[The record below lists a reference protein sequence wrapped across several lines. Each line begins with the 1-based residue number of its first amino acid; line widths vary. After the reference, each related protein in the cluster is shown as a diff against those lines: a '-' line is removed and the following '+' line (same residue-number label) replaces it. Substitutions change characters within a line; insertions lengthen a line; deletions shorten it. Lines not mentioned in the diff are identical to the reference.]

1 MTNFDYENIPIGY
14 YDDVLQ
20 KGLSNGKG
28 IQANWH
34 NKKFLSVYELI
45 QNYKVHLDYG
55 CGPGTFIGN
64 YSRLESVGVDISE
77 IQISFAKKKYG
88 TNFDFFNTSQ
98 IQQENF
104 NKKFDVITS
113 IELIEHLT
121 DEEILK
127 LLDDLYDLLDEGG
140 ILVLTTPNFSSTYSL
155 IELAVNIFGKVS
167 YKEQHINK
175 FNKSRLLELL
185 DQSNFEKIEIS
196 KIMNYG
202 IFFSFFSIKLALKIN
217 DFFENLFN
225 NNLGFLFL
233 VQLKK

>member
-88 TNFDFFNTSQ
+88 TNFDFYNTSQ

-185 DQSNFEKIEIS
+185 NQSNFEKIEIC

>member
-45 QNYKVHLDYG
+45 QNCKVHLDYG

-64 YSRLESVGVDISE
+64 YSKLESVGVDISE

-88 TNFDFFNTSQ
+88 TNFEFFNTSQ
-98 IQQENF
+98 IEQENF

-175 FNKSRLLELL
+175 FNKSRLLKLL
-185 DQSNFEKIEIS
+185 NQSNFEKIEIC

-202 IFFSFFSIKLALKIN
+202 IFFSIFSIKFALKIN

>member
-64 YSRLESVGVDISE
+64 YSKLESVGVDISE

-185 DQSNFEKIEIS
+185 NQSNFEKIEIS

>member
-185 DQSNFEKIEIS
+185 NQSNFEKIEIS

>member
-64 YSRLESVGVDISE
+64 YSKLESVGVDISE

-88 TNFDFFNTSQ
+88 TNFEFFNTSQ
-98 IQQENF
+98 IEQENF

-185 DQSNFEKIEIS
+185 NQSNFEKIEIS

>member
-88 TNFDFFNTSQ
+88 TNFEFFNTSQ
-98 IQQENF
+98 IEQENF

-185 DQSNFEKIEIS
+185 NQSNFEKIEIC

>member
-20 KGLSNGKG
+20 KGLSSGKG

-140 ILVLTTPNFSSTYSL
+140 ILVLTTPNFGSTYSL

-185 DQSNFEKIEIS
+185 NQSNFEKIEIS

>member
-88 TNFDFFNTSQ
+88 TNFEFFNTSQ
-98 IQQENF
+98 IEQENF

-185 DQSNFEKIEIS
+185 NQSNFEKIEIC

-202 IFFSFFSIKLALKIN
+202 IFFSIFSIKFALKIN

>member
-88 TNFDFFNTSQ
+88 TNFEFFNTSQ
-98 IQQENF
+98 IEQENF

-185 DQSNFEKIEIS
+185 NQSNFEKIEIS

>member
-20 KGLSNGKG
+20 KGLSSGKG

-64 YSRLESVGVDISE
+64 YSKLESVGVDISE

-88 TNFDFFNTSQ
+88 TNFEFFNTSQ
-98 IQQENF
+98 IEQENF

-185 DQSNFEKIEIS
+185 NQSNFEKIEIC

-202 IFFSFFSIKLALKIN
+202 IFFSIFSIKFALKRKYHN
-217 DFFENLFN
+217 S
-225 NNLGFLFL
+225 
-233 VQLKK
+233 

>member
-64 YSRLESVGVDISE
+64 YSKLESVGVDISE

-88 TNFDFFNTSQ
+88 TNFEFFNTSQ
-98 IQQENF
+98 IEQENF

-185 DQSNFEKIEIS
+185 NQSNFEKIEIC

-202 IFFSFFSIKLALKIN
+202 IFFSIFSIKFALKIN

>member
-28 IQANWH
+28 VQANWH

>member
-64 YSRLESVGVDISE
+64 YSKLESVGVDISE

-88 TNFDFFNTSQ
+88 SNFEFFNTSQ
-98 IQQENF
+98 IEQENF

-185 DQSNFEKIEIS
+185 NQSNFEKIEIC

-202 IFFSFFSIKLALKIN
+202 IFFSIFSIKFALKIN

>member
-20 KGLSNGKG
+20 KGLSNRKG
-28 IQANWH
+28 VQANWH

-64 YSRLESVGVDISE
+64 YSKLESVGVDISE
-77 IQISFAKKKYG
+77 IQISFAKEKYG
-88 TNFDFFNTSQ
+88 TNFNFFNTSQ
-98 IQQENF
+98 IQQDNF
-104 NKKFDVITS
+104 YKKFDVITS

-127 LLDDLYDLLDEGG
+127 LLDDLYDLLDEDG
-140 ILVLTTPNFSSTYSL
+140 ILVLTTPNFGSTYSF

-175 FNKSRLLELL
+175 FNKSRLLKLL
-185 DQSNFEKIEIS
+185 NQSRFEKIEIS

-202 IFFSFFSIKLALKIN
+202 IFFSFFSIKFALKIN

>member
-64 YSRLESVGVDISE
+64 YSKLESVGVDISE

-185 DQSNFEKIEIS
+185 NQSNFEKIEIC

-202 IFFSFFSIKLALKIN
+202 IFFSIFSIKFALKIN

>member
-20 KGLSNGKG
+20 KGLSIGKG

-64 YSRLESVGVDISE
+64 YSKLESVGVDISE

-88 TNFDFFNTSQ
+88 TNFEFFNTSQ
-98 IQQENF
+98 IEQENF

-127 LLDDLYDLLDEGG
+127 LLDELYDLLDEGG

-185 DQSNFEKIEIS
+185 NQSNFEKIEIC

-202 IFFSFFSIKLALKIN
+202 IFFSIFSIKFALKIN

>member
-20 KGLSNGKG
+20 KGLSSGKG

-45 QNYKVHLDYG
+45 QNCKVHLDYG

-88 TNFDFFNTSQ
+88 TNFEFFNTSQ
-98 IQQENF
+98 IEQENF

-185 DQSNFEKIEIS
+185 NQSNFEKIEIC

-202 IFFSFFSIKLALKIN
+202 IFFSIFSIKFALKIN